1 MTSLR
6 AQRLHTWVIHLAV
19 ASLLL
24 AQSLGFLHRAVH
36 QPAGWGTF
44 ALAQASASQAPS
56 RIAELFA
63 AHSLDTDCRL
73 FDQLAHA
80 DLASLPVQA
89 LPCDFSAP
97 PRLAAVPCGHEPAPK
112 RSYCARDPPALA

>member
-73 FDQLAHA
+73 FDQLAH
-80 DLASLPVQA
+80 DPKRCVLAHDLPVNFNA
-89 LPCDFSAP
+89 
-97 PRLAAVPCGHEPAPK
+97 GPK
-112 RSYCARDPPALA
+112 LLHRKASG